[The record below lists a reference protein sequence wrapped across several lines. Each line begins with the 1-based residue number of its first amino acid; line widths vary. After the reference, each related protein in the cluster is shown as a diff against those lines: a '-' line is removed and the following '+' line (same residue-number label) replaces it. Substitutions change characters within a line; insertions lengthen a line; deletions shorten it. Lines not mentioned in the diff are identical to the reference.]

1 MTVIA
6 ECLNRVSPGETQHYE
21 NLTMFPLVSEVN
33 VEPWYQLLDEAL
45 KKGSARVTG
54 VSESGSVPELKF
66 INEGI
71 EPILLLDGEELVGAK
86 QNRILNLTI
95 LAPGQRTI
103 LIPVSCVEAGRW
115 RQDSTEFAS
124 FKRAH
129 YASGR
134 ARKSAQVSES
144 LRASESRHS
153 DQADIWADISDKA
166 MRMNAASD
174 TGAAAEMY
182 EKHHTRLNE
191 YIGAFST
198 LEGQVGAVFMIDGRV
213 VGLDLFDNAIT
224 YSKMANTLVESY
236 ALDALDTLA
245 NNEQPDVAGGLKE
258 FLADASNAEIETFA
272 AIGEG
277 EDLRL
282 RGASITGGA
291 LVKDGN
297 VIHLCAFHTNPIADL
312 DDGGPGRLSRASSRR
327 RHWSRN
333 GTYH

>member
-21 NLTMFPLVSEVN
+21 NLTMFPLVSGVN

-45 KKGSARVTG
+45 KKGSARVTE

-71 EPILLLDGEELVGAK
+71 EPVLLLDGEELVGAK

-95 LAPGQRTI
+95 LAPGEKTI

-124 FKRAH
+124 LKRAH

-144 LRASESRHS
+144 LRVSESRHS
-153 DQADIWADISDKA
+153 DQAAIWSDISDKA

-213 VGLDLFDNAIT
+213 V
-224 YSKMANTLVESY
+224 
-236 ALDALDTLA
+236 
-245 NNEQPDVAGGLKE
+245 
-258 FLADASNAEIETFA
+258 
-272 AIGEG
+272 
-277 EDLRL
+277 
-282 RGASITGGA
+282 
-291 LVKDGN
+291 
-297 VIHLCAFHTNPIADL
+297 
-312 DDGGPGRLSRASSRR
+312 
-327 RHWSRN
+327 
-333 GTYH
+333 